1 MNHDRNVARSHGSP
15 LWKRV
20 RTWVALLA
28 HVAARTYLG
37 VLLGFLLWTLLPLAA
52 GGHTSVVMS
61 GSMMPNLRPGD
72 AIVRTSTDPAHLR
85 LGQVVVVDDPDHAG
99 RLRMHRLVETRS
111 DGSLVLRGDANPRP
125 DSTPV
130 RPGAVRGLARLRV
143 PYVALPAL
151 WVRTGHLGYA
161 ALWLLLTGA
170 AVVLAASPGR
180 PVGRDRP
187 DRPDRPDDGGTGS
200 RSSDDPVAATGRP
213 PRRRRRRSAAVA
225 LSVPGLL
232 IGPLGGGV
240 ALAAYS
246 TVSANPSST
255 FAAAASFCATPGTTT
270 VNASADSTV
279 AQATPTTNSGTST
292 TLSVSSAT
300 SANQRTL
307 VTFALPTTP
316 AHCTVTA
323 AVLTFAVSSGVTAR
337 TLGVTPVPT
346 TWTESGVTWSSQPA
360 VSGTA
365 ITAASVAT
373 GSLSLTVTSQVQGM
387 YAGSNFGFLV
397 KDQTE
402 SSTTS
407 RTQTFSSRQGA
418 TPPKLAVTFG

>member
-1 MNHDRNVARSHGSP
+1 M
-15 LWKRV
+15 
-20 RTWVALLA
+20 RTWVSLLA

-72 AIVRTSTDPAHLR
+72 AVVRTSTDPAR
-85 LGQVVVVDDPDHAG
+85 LKPGQIVVVDDPDHAG
-99 RLRMHRLVETRS
+99 RLRMHRLVETRP

-161 ALWLLLTGA
+161 ALWLMLTAA
-170 AVVLAASPGR
+170 AVVLAASPG
-180 PVGRDRP
+180 PRDSGNRQ
-187 DRPDRPDDGGTGS
+187 DRPDDSRGTGS
-200 RSSDDPVAATGRP
+200 QSTDDAPTGRP

-225 LSVPGLL
+225 MSVPGLL

-246 TVSANPSST
+246 TVSVNPSST

-270 VNASADSTV
+270 VNATADSTV
-279 AQATPTTNSGTST
+279 AQATPTTNTGTST

-307 VTFALPTTP
+307 VTFTLPTTP

-323 AVLTFAVSSGVTAR
+323 AVLTFAVSSGVTGR

-346 TWTESGVTWSSQPA
+346 TWTETGVTWTNQPT
-360 VSGTA
+360 VSATA

-373 GSLSLTVTSQVQGM
+373 GSQSFTVTSQVQGM

-402 SSTTS
+402 SSTAS

>member
-1 MNHDRNVARSHGSP
+1 MNQNWRTARSHGSP
-15 LWKRV
+15 PWKKV
-20 RTWVALLA
+20 RTWVSLLA

-37 VLLGFLLWTLLPLAA
+37 VLLGFLLWTLLPLVV

-72 AIVRTSTDPAHLR
+72 AIVRTSTDPAHLKP
-85 LGQVVVVDDPDHAG
+85 GQIVAVDDPDRAG
-99 RLRMHRLVETRS
+99 RLRMHRLVETRP
-111 DGSLVLRGDANPRP
+111 DGSLVLRGDANARP

-180 PVGRDRP
+180 PGRP
-187 DRPDRPDDGGTGS
+187 DLPERPRGGGTGR
-200 RSSDDPVAATGRP
+200 RSSDSHVEPTGGPVRP
-213 PRRRRRRSAAVA
+213 WRRRSAAVA
-225 LSVPGLL
+225 MAVPGLL

-270 VNASADSTV
+270 LNATADSTV
-279 AQATPTTNSGTST
+279 AQATATTNSGTST
-292 TLSVSSAT
+292 TLSVSSSS

-323 AVLTFAVSSGVTAR
+323 AVLTFAVSSGVAGR

-346 TWTESGVTWSSQPA
+346 SWTETGATWTNQPT

-365 ITAASVAT
+365 ITAGSVAT
-373 GSLSLTVTSQVQGM
+373 GSLSFAVTSQVQGM

-402 SSTTS
+402 SSATA